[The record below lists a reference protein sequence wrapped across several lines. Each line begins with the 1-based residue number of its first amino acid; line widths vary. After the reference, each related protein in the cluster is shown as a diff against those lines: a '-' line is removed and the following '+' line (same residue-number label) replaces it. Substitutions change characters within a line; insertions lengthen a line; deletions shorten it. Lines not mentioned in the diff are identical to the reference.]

1 MLNLIVDALKLETY
15 KRIIK
20 FVFPFWKHLLIAII
34 CTFFYSILNGAT
46 VYLSIPLLDTL
57 FKQNEPNS
65 TEIIEESKPID
76 KESIIPDWITGT
88 IENISNSFHEFIFS
102 GEISDILL
110 KICILILIAFWGKGI
125 FSYFQAYFLAYVEQ
139 GVIKDIRDLTYAHLH
154 KLPMSY
160 FKNERIGDLISRITN
175 DVYIVQ
181 ASVSQVFLTV
191 FREPITILVFMGIAI
206 SISWKLFLISLLVLP
221 ISVFF
226 IGKIG
231 LTLRKQTTKLQRQ
244 MGNLTNILQESLF
257 GIKIVKAF
265 GMEEYEKKK
274 FTNETKSFFKTFLR
288 KARVQ
293 NIASPATEIIAVL
306 VGVIII
312 YFGGIFVLVD
322 KTMKASEFLAFLF
335 AIFQM
340 IPPMKTL
347 ATVNNKIQES
357 IAAGD
362 RVFELLDTEPKIKN
376 IINPIL
382 INSFEKAIEF
392 NNVSFKYEDSNE
404 TVLDNVSVKVNKG
417 EIIALVG
424 SSGAGKTTFVELI
437 PRFHDPTSGIISID
451 GIDIKNYTIE
461 DLRKLMGIVTQETV
475 LFNETIANNI
485 AYGLEDHPIEKI
497 IEVAKI
503 ANAHNFISELPKGY
517 QTSIGE
523 QGTKLSGGQRQRL
536 SIARALLKNP
546 PIMIF
551 DEATSALDNESE
563 ALVQEAIEKLMNQR
577 TTFVIAHRLSTIR
590 NADRILVLDRGKIVQ
605 QGKHDELLSD
615 SKGIYSKLYEL
626 QFKHFSN

>member
-1 MLNLIVDALKLETY
+1 LNTY

-20 FVFPFWKHLLIAII
+20 FVFPFWKHLSVAIV
-34 CTFFYSILNGAT
+34 CTFFYSILNGAS

-57 FKQNEPNS
+57 FKQYENET
-65 TEIIEESKPID
+65 TEVVEEVETTSND
-76 KESIIPDWITGT
+76 SIIPNWINETVD
-88 IENISNSFHEFIFS
+88 NISDSFHEFIFS
-102 GEISDILL
+102 GETSDILL

-125 FSYFQAYFLAYVEQ
+125 FSYFQSYFLAYVEQ
-139 GVIKDIRDLTYAHLH
+139 GVIKNIRDLTYAHLH

-221 ISVFF
+221 VSVFL

-265 GMEEYEKKK
+265 GMEDYEKKK
-274 FTNETKSFFKTFLR
+274 FNSETRSFFRTFLK

-306 VGVIII
+306 VGVVII
-312 YFGGIFVLVD
+312 YYGGIFVLVD

-347 ATVNNKIQES
+347 ATINNKIQES

-362 RVFELLDTEPKIKN
+362 RVFELLDTQPKIKN
-376 IINPIL
+376 IENPVAL
-382 INSFEKAIEF
+382 SSFDKEIAFEA
-392 NNVSFKYEDSNE
+392 VSFKYEDSGE
-404 TVLDNVSVKVNKG
+404 AVLDKVSVRVNKG

-424 SSGAGKTTFVELI
+424 SSGAGKTTFVDLI
-437 PRFHDPTSGIISID
+437 PRFYDPTSGIISID
-451 GIDIKNYTIE
+451 GVDIKKYTIE

-485 AYGLEDHPIEKI
+485 AYGLEDHPLDKI

-517 QTSIGE
+517 YTSIGE
-523 QGTKLSGGQRQRL
+523 QGTKLSGGQRQRI

-563 ALVQEAIEKLMNQR
+563 VLVQEAIEKLMKER

-605 QGKHDELLSD
+605 QGKHDELLRD
-615 SKGIYSKLYEL
+615 NKGIYSKLYEL
-626 QFKHFSN
+626 QFKHLSN

>member
-20 FVFPFWKHLLIAII
+20 FVFPFWKHLLIAMI

-65 TEIIEESKPID
+65 TEIIEESKPIN
-76 KESIIPDWITGT
+76 KESIIPDWVTGT
-88 IENISNSFHEFIFS
+88 LDNISNSFHGFIFS
-102 GEISDILL
+102 GDTSDILL

-125 FSYFQAYFLAYVEQ
+125 FSYFQAYFLAYVQQ
-139 GVIKDIRDLTYAHLH
+139 GVIKTIRDLTYAHLH

-191 FREPITILVFMGIAI
+191 FREPTTIIVFMAIAI
-206 SISWKLFLISLLVLP
+206 SISWKLFLISLAILP
-221 ISVFF
+221 FSIFI

-265 GMEEYEKKK
+265 SMEEYEKKK
-274 FTNETKSFFKTFLR
+274 FINETKLYFKTFLR

-306 VGVIII
+306 VGVVII
-312 YFGGIFVLVD
+312 YFGGILVLVD
-322 KTMKASEFLAFLF
+322 NSMKASEFLAFLF

-376 IINPIL
+376 ISNPIFL
-382 INSFEKAIEF
+382 NSFLKEIEF
-392 NNVSFKYEDSNE
+392 NNVSFKYEDSDE

-424 SSGAGKTTFVELI
+424 SSGAGKTTFVDLI
-437 PRFHDPTSGIISID
+437 PRFYDPTEGEIRID
-451 GIDIKNYTIE
+451 EIDIKNYNIAS
-461 DLRKLMGIVTQETV
+461 LRKLMGIVTQETV
-475 LFNETIANNI
+475 LFNETIAKNI
-485 AYGLEDHPIEKI
+485 AYGLENHPLEKI
-497 IEVAKI
+497 MEAAKI
-503 ANAHNFISELPKGY
+503 ANAHNFISKLSNGY
-517 QTSIGE
+517 NTIIGE

-605 QGKHDELLSD
+605 QGKHDELLSN